1 MEGDDST
8 SVNGGFTGGQKG
20 QIHIS
25 DQIKWVDIENNEY
38 IAKVYDTSQATWKA
52 FLKDL
57 TPQTLF
63 VVAVML
69 SCQVIMETCLRCLI
83 SWLGND
89 DNTSE
94 NHDFD
99 DVNQYVWTSLPV
111 TTCVQLDVN

>member
-1 MEGDDST
+1 MEGDDNT

-25 DQIKWVDIENNEY
+25 DQIQWVDIENNEY
-38 IAKVYDTSQATWKA
+38 NAKVYDTSQATWKA

-69 SCQVIMETCLRCLI
+69 SCQVIMRTCLRCLI

-89 DNTSE
+89 DKTSE

-99 DVNQYVWTSLPV
+99 DVSQYVWTSLPV